1 MEFMKCVQVVAFVFV
16 CTASTATVAVS
27 TPCGGFFAAG
37 ESPRVLNPKSMV
49 KYRELCNEGYAVG
62 YSGITRT
69 PLWSAERITAKQVV
83 QQKGMVREGVFF
95 ADERIPA
102 SERAELADFARSGF
116 DRGHLTPSAS
126 GWTRELQAE
135 TFALSNI
142 VPQDGTNNRNLHASI
157 EKAVREFALKRG
169 SLYVITGVIFSGEKT
184 QWINGRVAIP
194 NQIFKL
200 VYDPAT
206 KRAAAY
212 LESNSPG
219 EAYSVVSLSEL
230 QQLARFDYLP
240 GVEVTG
246 MLDLPKIKPKNEF
259 KPHTNYEKSTIES
272 ALGAINKIL
281 KSKF

>member
-1 MEFMKCVQVVAFVFV
+1 M
-16 CTASTATVAVS
+16 
-27 TPCGGFFAAG
+27 
-37 ESPRVLNPKSMV
+37 
-49 KYRELCNEGYAVG
+49 
-62 YSGITRT
+62 
-69 PLWSAERITAKQVV
+69 
-83 QQKGMVREGVFF
+83 
-95 ADERIPA
+95 
-102 SERAELADFARSGF
+102 
-116 DRGHLTPSAS
+116 
-126 GWTRELQAE
+126 
-135 TFALSNI
+135 
-142 VPQDGTNNRNLHASI
+142 PQDGTNNRNLHASI

-200 VYDPAT
+200 VYDPAAN
-206 KRAAAY
+206 RAAAY

-230 QQLARFDYLP
+230 QQLTKFEYLP

-246 MLDLPKIKPKNEF
+246 TLDLPRIKTKNEF
-259 KPHTNYEKSTIES
+259 KPHTNDEKSTIES